1 MRSSLIISILL
12 AAPVIVTAQKNIDPY
27 HYSIDKHLD
36 ARQCAVVSAH
46 PLASKAGVL
55 IMQQGGNAV
64 DAAIATQ
71 LALAV
76 VYPGAGN
83 LGGGGFLVARLRD
96 GQSVAIDYREKA
108 PGKAHRDMYL
118 DSAGIPQTNKSLD
131 GHLAAGVPGTVA
143 GLVASHRYARLPFS
157 QLVAPAIQLAEEG
170 FVITAAEASGLNR
183 QRANFLRLNTA
194 PTAFVKN
201 ERWQTGDALM
211 QGGQAGD
218 ALVQS
223 WQAGD
228 TLVQKELAHTLRLI
242 AKKGMKGFYKG
253 ETADRIVAEMERGGG
268 IISKADLR
276 RYRAKVRKPILF
288 NFRGHT
294 VLTMP
299 LPSSGG
305 IGLQQMLGMVESY
318 PLETWGFHSAK
329 SVQVMIEAERRAYAD
344 RAHFLGDMDFVKV
357 PVQTIT
363 ATRYLQERMQ
373 TFTPGKASRSENI
386 AAGQVGPESTETTH
400 LCVMDKD
407 GNAVSVTTTLNGGYG
422 SKVVV
427 GGAGFLLNNEMDDFS
442 VKPGTPNMYGLVGAE
457 ANAIQPGKRM
467 LSSMTPTIVL
477 KDNKPVLITGTPG
490 GSTIITSVFQT
501 LLNALVFGLDADNT
515 VNAPKFHHQ
524 WLPDIVHV
532 ERDFPDSTS
541 KALQQMGYKIVPR
554 GEIGRTELIRLHP
567 DGKIEA
573 VGDKRGDDS
582 AAGY

>member
-1 MRSSLIISILL
+1 MRSLLFFLIVL
-12 AAPVIVTAQKNIDPY
+12 APLMATAQKNFDPY

-36 ARQCAVVSAH
+36 ADRCAVVSAH
-46 PLASKAGVL
+46 PLASQAGVL
-55 IMQQGGNAV
+55 VMQQGGNAV

-76 VYPGAGN
+76 VYPEAGN
-83 LGGGGFLVARLRD
+83 LGGGGFFVAKLRD
-96 GQSVAIDYREKA
+96 GQTLAIDYREKA

-118 DSAGIPQTNKSLD
+118 DSNGVAQTRLSLD

-143 GLVASHRYARLPFS
+143 GLFASHKNARLPFA
-157 QLVAPAIQLAEEG
+157 QLAAPAIRLAEKG
-170 FVITAAEASGLNR
+170 YVITAREAAGLNR
-183 QRANFLRLNTA
+183 QRENFIRLNTA
-194 PTAFVKN
+194 PTAFVK
-201 ERWQTGDALM
+201 EVPWK
-211 QGGQAGD
+211 
-218 ALVQS
+218 
-223 WQAGD
+223 AGD
-228 TLVQKELAHTLRLI
+228 TLVQKALARTLQLI
-242 AKKGMKGFYKG
+242 AKKGMKGFYEG
-253 ETADRIVAEMERGGG
+253 ETADRIVQEMQRGGG
-268 IISKADLR
+268 IISKKDLKD
-276 RYRAKVRKPILF
+276 YRAKVRNPLQF

-305 IGLQQMLGMVESY
+305 IGLQQMLGMVEAW

-329 SVQVMIEAERRAYAD
+329 SVQVMVEAERRAYAD

-357 PVQTIT
+357 PVRTIT
-363 ATRYLQERMQ
+363 AIRYLQERMQ
-373 TFTPGKASRSENI
+373 TFTPGSASQSENI

-400 LCVMDKD
+400 LSVVDAE
-407 GNAVSVTTTLNGGYG
+407 GNAVSVTTTLNGSYG

-467 LSSMTPTIVL
+467 LSSMTPTIVI
-477 KDNKPVLITGTPG
+477 KDNKPVLVTGTPG

-501 LLNALVFGLDADNT
+501 VLNALVFGLSADDV

-524 WLPDIVHV
+524 WLPDIVQV
-532 ERDFPDSTS
+532 ERDFPDSTQ
-541 KALQQMGYKIVPR
+541 KALQQMGYKVAPR
-554 GEIGRTELIRLHP
+554 EPIGRTELIRIRP
-567 DGKIEA
+567 NGKIEA

-582 AAGY
+582 VAGY

>member
-1 MRSSLIISILL
+1 MRSLSFFLMLL
-12 AAPVIVTAQKNIDPY
+12 APLIAAAQKNFDPY

-36 ARQCAVVSAH
+36 ADRCAVVSAH
-46 PLASKAGVL
+46 PLASQAGVL
-55 IMQQGGNAV
+55 VMQQGGNAV

-76 VYPGAGN
+76 VYPEAGN

-96 GQSVAIDYREKA
+96 GRSIAIDYREKA
-108 PGKAHRDMYL
+108 PGRAHRDMYL
-118 DSAGIPQTNKSLD
+118 DSNGVAQTRLSLD

-143 GLVASHRYARLPFS
+143 GLFASHKYARLPFA
-157 QLVAPAIQLAEEG
+157 QLAAPAIKLAEKG
-170 FVITAAEASGLNR
+170 YVITAAEAAGLNR
-183 QRANFLRLNTA
+183 QRENFLRLNTA
-194 PTAFVKN
+194 PSAFVK
-201 ERWQTGDALM
+201 DAP
-211 QGGQAGD
+211 
-218 ALVQS
+218 
-223 WQAGD
+223 WKAGD
-228 TLVQKELAHTLRLI
+228 TLVQKELAHTLQLI
-242 AKKGMKGFYKG
+242 AKKGMKGFYEG
-253 ETADRIVAEMERGGG
+253 ETADRIVQEMQRGGG
-268 IISKADLR
+268 IISKKDLKD
-276 RYRAKVRKPILF
+276 YRAKVRKPLLF
-288 NFRGHT
+288 SFRGHT

-305 IGLQQMLGMVESY
+305 IGLQQMLGMVEAY

-373 TFTPGKASRSENI
+373 TFTPGKASQSENI

-400 LCVMDKD
+400 LSVVDAE
-407 GNAVSVTTTLNGGYG
+407 GNAVSVTTTLNGSYG

-467 LSSMTPTIVL
+467 LSSMTPTIVT

-501 LLNALVFGLDADNT
+501 VLNALVFGLDADSI

-524 WLPDIVHV
+524 WLPDIVQV
-532 ERDFPDSTS
+532 EQDFPDSTQ

-554 GEIGRTELIRLHP
+554 APIGRTELIRIRSN
-567 DGKIEA
+567 GKIEA

>member
-1 MRSSLIISILL
+1 MRLLLFLLMCL
-12 AAPVIVTAQKNIDPY
+12 AAPAMLAAQQRFDPY
-27 HYSIDKHLD
+27 NYTTDKHLHAD
-36 ARQCAVVSAH
+36 RCAVVSAH
-46 PLASKAGVL
+46 PLASLAGVEVL
-55 IMQQGGNAV
+55 RQGGNAV

-76 VYPGAGN
+76 VYPEAGN

-96 GQSVAIDYREKA
+96 GRTLAIDYREKA
-108 PGKAHRDMYL
+108 PGSAQRDMYL
-118 DSAGIPQTNKSLD
+118 DSNGVAQTRMSLD

-143 GLVASHRYARLPFS
+143 GLFASHKYARLPFA
-157 QLVAPAIQLAEEG
+157 QLAAPAIRLAEKG
-170 FVITAAEASGLNR
+170 YAVTAAEAAGLNR
-183 QRANFLRLNTA
+183 QRENFMRLNTA

-201 ERWQTGDALM
+201 GTWKT
-211 QGGQAGD
+211 
-218 ALVQS
+218 
-223 WQAGD
+223 GD
-228 TLVQKELAHTLRLI
+228 TLVQTELAHTLRLI
-242 AKKGMKGFYKG
+242 AKRGMKGFYEG
-253 ETADRIVAEMERGGG
+253 ETADRIVAEMKRGGG
-268 IISKADLR
+268 IISKKDLKA
-276 RYRAKVRKPILF
+276 YRAKVRQPILF
-288 NFRGHT
+288 NFRGYT
-294 VLTMP
+294 ILTMP

-305 IGLQQMLGMVESY
+305 IGIQQMLGMVETY

-329 SVQVMIEAERRAYAD
+329 SVQLMIEAERRAYAD

-363 ATRYLQERMQ
+363 GTRYLQERMQ

-386 AAGQVGPESTETTH
+386 AAGQVGRESTETTH
-400 LCVMDKD
+400 LCVVDQD

-467 LSSMTPTIVL
+467 LSSMTPTIVI
-477 KDNKPVLITGTPG
+477 KDNQPVLITGTPG

-501 LLNALVFGLDADNT
+501 LLNALVFGLDAVNT

-524 WLPDIVHV
+524 WLPDIVQV
-532 ERDFPDSTS
+532 ERDFPDSTQQ
-541 KALQQMGYKIVPR
+541 ALRQMGYEVVTRSP
-554 GEIGRTELIRLHP
+554 IGRTELIRIHP
-567 DGKIEA
+567 GGKIEA